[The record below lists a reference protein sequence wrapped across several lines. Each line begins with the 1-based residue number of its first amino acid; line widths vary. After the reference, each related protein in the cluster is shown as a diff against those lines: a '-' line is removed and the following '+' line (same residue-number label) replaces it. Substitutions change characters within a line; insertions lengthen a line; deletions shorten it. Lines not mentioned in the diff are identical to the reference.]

1 MPMRAFWLLIAVS
14 LAAAPAWAGDKGAE
28 FKEQLRQALKENP
41 GLILEVLE
49 QNKVALYNIARRG
62 AQEDQD
68 RRWRQN
74 LGKALDKPLKMT
86 VDDSRPVKGP
96 KDARFTIIEFSNFM
110 CGACAMGAENMAKLM
125 QKRPAEIQLQ
135 MRHNPSDDFSRQ
147 LALYFEAIGRQDA
160 GKAWGFAKRVFQR
173 QEELRRRKLEAVQE
187 ILEELKV
194 DQAKLSRDLADKTLE
209 AYIKQ
214 DEAEADRLKF
224 QSTPTFVINGVAIT
238 GAAPINIF
246 EQVMAQWNAR
256 YGKPQTK
263 PKPKAQ
269 AK

>member
-1 MPMRAFWLLIAVS
+1 MRAFWLLMAVL
-14 LAAAPAWAGDKGAE
+14 LAAAPAWAGDKDAE

-41 GLILEVLE
+41 GLILQVLE
-49 QNKVALYNIARRG
+49 EHKVALYNIARRG

-74 LGKALDKPLKMT
+74 LAKALDKPLKMT
-86 VDDSRPVKGP
+86 VDDSRPIKGP

-110 CGACAMGAENMAKLM
+110 CSACAVGAENMAKLIKKHPS
-125 QKRPAEIQLQ
+125 QIRLQ
-135 MRHNPSDDFSRQ
+135 MRHNPSDDFARQ
-147 LALYFEAIGRQDA
+147 LAVYFEAIGRQDRS
-160 GKAWGFAKRVFQR
+160 KAWSFAKRVFQR
-173 QEELRRRKLEAVQE
+173 QDDLRKRKMEAVQE
-187 ILEELKV
+187 IVNSLKL

-209 AYIKQ
+209 TYIKE

-224 QSTPTFVINGVAIT
+224 QSTPTFVVNGVAIT

-256 YGKPQTK
+256 HGKTQAK